1 MEKKNLMDL
10 NCRQFIM
17 LLSSNDP
24 VPGGG
29 GAAAFG
35 GALGAALA
43 NMVSSLTVGKQKYAD
58 VQDEVKELLKKGL
71 ALQVRLMDLV
81 QKDAEVFAPLSKAYA
96 LPAQTAAEKAHKAV
110 VLSEAS
116 KAATEVPLQMA
127 EEIYRAMV
135 LTRRIADIGSRLAV
149 SDAGCAG
156 LFLHAALGAARY
168 NILINLPLILDEDFQ
183 EQVKERLQFLLAE
196 GESLT
201 QETMLVVEEKLK

>member
-58 VQDEVKELLKKGL
+58 VHGSG
-71 ALQVRLMDLV
+71 
-81 QKDAEVFAPLSKAYA
+81 AE
-96 LPAQTAAEKAHKAV
+96 
-110 VLSEAS
+110 
-116 KAATEVPLQMA
+116 
-127 EEIYRAMV
+127 R
-135 LTRRIADIGSRLAV
+135 
-149 SDAGCAG
+149 C
-156 LFLHAALGAARY
+156 
-168 NILINLPLILDEDFQ
+168 
-183 EQVKERLQFLLAE
+183 
-196 GESLT
+196 
-201 QETMLVVEEKLK
+201 